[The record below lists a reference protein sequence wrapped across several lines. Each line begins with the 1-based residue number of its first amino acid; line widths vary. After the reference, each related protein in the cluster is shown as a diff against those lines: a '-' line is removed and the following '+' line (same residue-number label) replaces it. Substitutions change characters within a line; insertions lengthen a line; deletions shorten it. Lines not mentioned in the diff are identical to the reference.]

1 MRQFVVVA
9 VLGAWIA
16 GTLVLAAVAT
26 QNFRVIDRILAA
38 PRPEFAQATSP
49 MGHDQTRVVL
59 RHLSSELNRLYFRGW
74 GWVQIALGG
83 ILLAMVRGAKPP
95 DRLATGGAVI
105 ILLLALG
112 VHLVINPQI
121 IALGRTL
128 DFVPRVP
135 EPPALA
141 RFWRLHWAYNVLDG
155 LKLIVT
161 MWLLFRSIRR
171 AGPSV
176 RPTKMA

>member
-1 MRQFVVVA
+1 MRHSVIMA

-16 GTLVLAAVAT
+16 GTLILAAVAT

-38 PRPEFAQATSP
+38 PRPDFAQATSP
-49 MGHDQTRVVL
+49 LGHDQARVVL

-83 ILLAMVRGAKPP
+83 ILLALLRGAKPQ

-105 ILLLALG
+105 VLLLALG
-112 VHLVINPQI
+112 MHLVINPQI
-121 IALGRTL
+121 IDLGRTL

-141 RFWRLHWAYNVLDG
+141 RFWRLHFGYNALDG
-155 LKLIVT
+155 LKLILT
-161 MWLLFRSIRR
+161 TWLLLRCIRR

-176 RPTKMA
+176 RLEKAE